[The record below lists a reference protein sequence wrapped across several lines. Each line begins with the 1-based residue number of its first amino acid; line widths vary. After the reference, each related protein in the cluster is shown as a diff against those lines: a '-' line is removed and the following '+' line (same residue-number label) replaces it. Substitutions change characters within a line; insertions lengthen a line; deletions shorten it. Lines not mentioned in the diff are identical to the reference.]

1 MGASF
6 IMPWF
11 WILFAVAVCIAVGVA
26 SGYLP
31 AVRAAA
37 LDPIVALLWSVERIC
52 QAKDIGGGLCPT
64 ENVLPFTRRQTQDWI
79 SLGPCSTSASVLI
92 SSLLPSVPRVSLF
105 P

>member
-1 MGASF
+1 MISQLGCLLGLVAGVAVGNLVALLMGASF

-37 LDPIVALLWSVERIC
+37 LDPIVALRDE
-52 QAKDIGGGLCPT
+52 
-64 ENVLPFTRRQTQDWI
+64 
-79 SLGPCSTSASVLI
+79 
-92 SSLLPSVPRVSLF
+92 
-105 P
+105 